1 MTNKYLCEIYENVK
15 VKNANEP
22 EFLQAVYEVL
32 DSIEP
37 FVNENDAIEKNGIV
51 ERFVEAERI
60 ITFRVPWIDD
70 KGFVHVNRGFRVE
83 FSSAIGPYKG
93 GIRLHPTVNQSIV
106 KFLGFEQTLKNAL
119 TGLPMGGGKGGSDF
133 DPKGK
138 SDTEIMHFCQ
148 SFMNELYRHIGPNTD
163 VPAGDIGTGAR
174 EIGYMFGQYKR
185 LKNEFTGV
193 LTGKGLS
200 YGGSLGRTEATG
212 YGLCY
217 YTNKMLQVMNHT
229 SFANKKVIIS
239 GSGNVALYAMQK
251 AQELGATVIAMSDSS
266 GYIYNENGLN
276 FEILKDLK
284 EENFFV
290 YLLLEFAKI
299 KKVTFIPTFNS
310 SDPIMMPYLGF
321 LDWFIISNIKNYI
334 DHTFHVVKDD
344 YYQIVLL
351 QDENQGINF
360 EVYATV
366 TLLEML
372 FAIIKNFKVFLKLFK
387 KKEKNYE

>member
-1 MTNKYLCEIYENVK
+1 M
-15 VKNANEP
+15 
-22 EFLQAVYEVL
+22 
-32 DSIEP
+32 
-37 FVNENDAIEKNGIV
+37 
-51 ERFVEAERI
+51 
-60 ITFRVPWIDD
+60 
-70 KGFVHVNRGFRVE
+70 
-83 FSSAIGPYKG
+83 
-93 GIRLHPTVNQSIV
+93 HPTVNQSIV

-133 DPKGK
+133 NPKGK

-310 SDPIMMPYLGF
+310 SNPIMMPYLGF